1 MKIWAHTLVRNE
13 ERYLWFSVMSVI
25 EHVDRILLWDT
36 ASTDKTIEIIKLI
49 KKKYPEK
56 IDFRQLGDV
65 NPEKFTLFRQEMLN
79 ETKSDWFIIVDGDE
93 VWWDEKIK
101 ETVELIYKEGKN
113 LDSVVTKYTNIIG
126 DIYHYQEETAGK
138 YKIDG
143 VMGHLTIRAI
153 RKTIPG
159 IHFSR
164 PHGIQAILDENEVP
178 VQERTQDKRMVVE
191 GRSYLHFTH
200 MVRSSTQ
207 DENLKVMKRD
217 LKVKHELGHRFP
229 NDYYYPEVFFKPTP
243 EIIQSPWER
252 MNRRYFLRSVWE
264 TPLRKVK
271 RRLIRGKSG
280 Y

>member
-113 LDSVVTKYTNIIG
+113 LDFWNVGVTW
-126 DIYHYQEETAGK
+126 
-138 YKIDG
+138 
-143 VMGHLTIRAI
+143 
-153 RKTIPG
+153 
-159 IHFSR
+159 
-164 PHGIQAILDENEVP
+164 
-178 VQERTQDKRMVVE
+178 
-191 GRSYLHFTH
+191 
-200 MVRSSTQ
+200 
-207 DENLKVMKRD
+207 
-217 LKVKHELGHRFP
+217 
-229 NDYYYPEVFFKPTP
+229 
-243 EIIQSPWER
+243 SP
-252 MNRRYFLRSVWE
+252 
-264 TPLRKVK
+264 
-271 RRLIRGKSG
+271 
-280 Y
+280 

>member
-113 LDSVVTKYTNIIG
+113 IDSLV
-126 DIYHYQEETAGK
+126 
-138 YKIDG
+138 
-143 VMGHLTIRAI
+143 
-153 RKTIPG
+153 
-159 IHFSR
+159 S
-164 PHGIQAILDENEVP
+164 
-178 VQERTQDKRMVVE
+178 
-191 GRSYLHFTH
+191 
-200 MVRSSTQ
+200 
-207 DENLKVMKRD
+207 
-217 LKVKHELGHRFP
+217 
-229 NDYYYPEVFFKPTP
+229 
-243 EIIQSPWER
+243 
-252 MNRRYFLRSVWE
+252 
-264 TPLRKVK
+264 
-271 RRLIRGKSG
+271 
-280 Y
+280 